1 MQYIFL
7 GLGLIVL
14 VLLVLVLLKLSKKGD
29 DSEQKAQLSELS
41 KDIDSLSEALRRVEQ
56 AQTVTSTRLDGMDTR
71 SSQLNALVDTRLAQF
86 SSDND
91 KLTKTVEGISLRGCI
106 SNSVG
111 CRLLPRV
118 LETWKRY

>member
-29 DSEQKAQLSELS
+29 YSEQKAQLSELS

-91 KLTKTVEGISLRGCI
+91 
-106 SNSVG
+106 
-111 CRLLPRV
+111 
-118 LETWKRY
+118 